1 MHQLHGKLLLIA
13 YGNPGRLDD
22 GLGPAVADA
31 VQRIGLPSVTIES
44 CYQLAVEHAEA
55 AARHDVVIFAD
66 ADASGPAPFRF
77 DRIEPQTKASFSTH
91 MMEPATVL
99 GLARDVF
106 GALPEGYLLG
116 VRGYEFDDFGE
127 VISPQARENLTA
139 AIRFLKATLLQPKAT
154 RCEVV

>member
-1 MHQLHGKLLLIA
+1 MIRVIRGRFREPMHQLHGKVLLIA

-77 DRIEPQTKASFSTH
+77 DRSAIAW
-91 MMEPATVL
+91 
-99 GLARDVF
+99 LARLV
-106 GALPEGYLLG
+106 AEGCIH
-116 VRGYEFDDFGE
+116 EA
-127 VISPQARENLTA
+127 SARCIA
-139 AIRFLKATLLQPKAT
+139 
-154 RCEVV
+154 